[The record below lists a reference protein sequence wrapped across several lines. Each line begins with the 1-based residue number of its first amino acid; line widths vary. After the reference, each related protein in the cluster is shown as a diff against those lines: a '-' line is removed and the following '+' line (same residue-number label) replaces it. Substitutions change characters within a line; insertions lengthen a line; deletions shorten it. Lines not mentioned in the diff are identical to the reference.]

1 MDEKEI
7 VEALNRIFD
16 ENPDKVEEVDAELF
30 KLAEE
35 LTQEV
40 LCSK

>member
-7 VEALNRIFD
+7 VEALDRIFD
-16 ENPDKVEEVDAELF
+16 ENPDKVEEVDAELL